1 MATAALGK
9 KSVPLVSASTAGEF
23 ASICR
28 EQIEAAIE
36 AGGEPVQASWLG
48 GN

>member
-1 MATAALGK
+1 MAAAALGK
-9 KSVPLVSASTAGEF
+9 KSIPLVSASTAEEF

-48 GN
+48 EN